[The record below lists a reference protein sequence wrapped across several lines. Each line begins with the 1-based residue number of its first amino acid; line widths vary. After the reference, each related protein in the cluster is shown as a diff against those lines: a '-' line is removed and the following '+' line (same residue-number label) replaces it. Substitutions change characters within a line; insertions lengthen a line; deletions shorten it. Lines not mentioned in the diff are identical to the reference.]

1 LQLTRGDSGQG
12 DHVVGCELS
21 LHFER
26 VLFQTTNS
34 RNV

>member
-1 LQLTRGDSGQG
+1 LQLAGGDSGQG

-21 LHFER
+21 LHFQH
-26 VLFQTTNS
+26 VLFQTRNS

>member
-1 LQLTRGDSGQG
+1 LQLAGGDSGQG

-21 LHFER
+21 LHFQH
-26 VLFQTTNS
+26 VLFQTRTS